1 MICDAIA
8 DSLYSTK
15 QGDLPLWVTEKPM
28 SQSREIFLPEK
39 IALRVHEVQKKLLGA
54 IEGMVWK
61 IWVSIFTMFI
71 LPNKAIHN

>member
-1 MICDAIA
+1 MIRDAIA

-61 IWVSIFTMFI
+61 MVSIFTMFI